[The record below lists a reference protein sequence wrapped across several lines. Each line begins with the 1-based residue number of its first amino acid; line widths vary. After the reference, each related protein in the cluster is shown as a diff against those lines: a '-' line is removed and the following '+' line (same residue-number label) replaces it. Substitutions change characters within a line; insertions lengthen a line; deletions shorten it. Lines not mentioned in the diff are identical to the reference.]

1 MSPSSRYAE
10 LGIQRAVQEWWLLV
24 VILMVWAAAS
34 LLGWVPRSAFPDL
47 QTLFRTARELA
58 FGDAGILGSLG
69 DHVIASVL
77 RFAAGYSLSI
87 VVGLLVGLLMATSA
101 IASALMLPVLR
112 FLYPIPGL
120 AWTPLVIMWCG
131 IGENAVVTLIFLS
144 AVWPILYGAYD
155 GFRNVP
161 APYLRVARQLEATW
175 PVRVRK
181 VLIPAAVPILLS
193 AMRISHGVGWRAI
206 IGAEMI
212 AALSGLGYMLNMG
225 GELRR
230 PDVVVVGMIVI
241 AIISVIFDR
250 TIFDVAE
257 RRLIGRRSR

>member
-1 MSPSSRYAE
+1 MSPMSRSAQ
-10 LGIQRAVQEWWLLV
+10 LGVQRAVQEWWLLAA
-24 VILMVWAAAS
+24 ILIVWAAAS
-34 LLGWVPRSAFPDL
+34 APGWVPRAVFPDL

-87 VVGLLVGLLMATSA
+87 VVGLLVGLLMAASS
-101 IASALMLPVLR
+101 IASTLMLPVLR

-175 PVRVRK
+175 PMRVRK
-181 VLIPAAVPILLS
+181 VLIPAALPILLS

-257 RRLIGRRSR
+257 RRLIGKRSR

>member
-1 MSPSSRYAE
+1 MSPSSRPE
-10 LGIQRAVQEWWLLV
+10 LGMRRAVQEWWLLAAV
-24 VILMVWAAAS
+24 LTVWAAAS
-34 LLGWVPRSAFPDL
+34 ALGWVPRAVFPDL

-69 DHVIASVL
+69 DHVVASVL
-77 RFAAGYSLSI
+77 RFAMGYSLSI
-87 VVGLLVGLLMATSA
+87 VVGLAVGLLMAASST
-101 IASALMLPVLR
+101 ASALMLPVLR

-161 APYLRVARQLEATW
+161 APYLRVARQLEASW

-181 VLIPAAVPILLS
+181 VLIPAALPILLS

-230 PDVVVVGMIVI
+230 PDVVVVGMVVI

-257 RRLIGRRSR
+257 RRLIGKRSR